1 MNPYCAIWIAIQES
15 EVSGLVGVFR
25 FTALNNTLVR
35 KNTQKITQI
44 NTNPLH
50 EDLVISK
57 NASLL
62 TEENAREWP
71 S

>member
-50 EDLVISK
+50 ED
-57 NASLL
+57 
-62 TEENAREWP
+62 
-71 S
+71 